1 MELVTIRLPDDVK
14 QKLEN
19 FAEADHRPLSN
30 LLRLIIL
37 EWLDKQEKEKKSKK

>member
-14 QKLEN
+14 EKLEKI
-19 FAEADHRPLSN
+19 AQADHRPLSN

-37 EWLDKQEKEKKSKK
+37 EWLEEQDKKPKPKK